1 MSQFGLTKL
10 FDMEWVRF
18 SGLDGSPI
26 LLPPG
31 TVPSAVEQFNDPDG
45 RTWSKITMLAPASQP
60 LVLTVAGTAD
70 ESLSKLG
77 EAASRLNMLGKKPT
91 HLHLLDDT

>member
-1 MSQFGLTKL
+1 MSQFGVTKL

-45 RTWSKITMLAPASQP
+45 RTWSKLTILAPASQP
-60 LVLTVAGTAD
+60 VVLTVAGTAD
-70 ESLSKLG
+70 EALSKLG
-77 EAASRLNMLGKKPT
+77 EGANRLNRIGKKPT
-91 HLHLLDDT
+91 NIHLLDDT